1 MGKVLSFGDIFGVS
15 RVKPHIG
22 FKHIGESRRVCQ
34 STVLLFIGI
43 PLHGRIKE
51 RKKKK
56 TESIAT

>member
-34 STVLLFIGI
+34 SSVVVYRNTFAWSN
-43 PLHGRIKE
+43 K
-51 RKKKK
+51 RKKEKK